1 MLRHTSHPPYH
12 TDRES
17 PALQRHCRQT
27 QEPRKI
33 PQGPQGSECVERLSS
48 FRDGLL
54 RKIQNLPFSKA
65 AQNGLP
71 TRPQGG
77 RRPRRTIFG
86 TSQGD
91 GRPRTKLEAVFS
103 SRHRMSTV
111 ASHRNIPILTISV
124 AVVRKML
131 EAVAGSAPSF
141 FSARGISA
149 PDSPLVTQLA
159 TMARKTTIASI
170 RPFSWWWM
178 VV

>member
-1 MLRHTSHPPYH
+1 MTRAVGGCQATRLEGETRRQSASRPPPPVTIAWSLL
-12 TDRES
+12 TDAGITE
-17 PALQRHCRQT
+17 
-27 QEPRKI
+27 KI
-33 PQGPQGSECVERLSS
+33 PQNVRKLVPQPIDSLTRMGWNDL
-48 FRDGLL
+48 
-54 RKIQNLPFSKA
+54 KA
-65 AQNGLP
+65 AQNGHP
-71 TRPQGG
+71 T
-77 RRPRRTIFG
+77 
-86 TSQGD
+86 
-91 GRPRTKLEAVFS
+91 RPRTKLEAVFS